1 MPRLKVL
8 MWQLILEEVAREL
21 ERRAAQW
28 AGRKVFRKTVDG
40 GEPNKPE
47 AYADRINR
55 EFGLRDY
62 FKAWNLYDSDR
73 AYWEELFG
81 NDPLNSPDH
90 PASPPGSLLP
100 RADAPRNPRYDYLN
114 PAPRAAGAFGRFG
127 TGGQFSAGSAISS
140 QPLYETRSFVGPPDG
155 SPQESDSNGAPVRRL
170 VRVPTAGESQARFDG
185 GAPAVPFVPRATKPG
200 RPATFSERF
209 GGFASPMAEPR
220 APIDGQPM
228 PSPPLP
234 PSVFRFLD
242 NSDIP
247 EMDFNNWLASL
258 IRPRARQ

>member
-1 MPRLKVL
+1 

-90 PASPPGSLLP
+90 PASPPGNLLP
-100 RADAPRNPRYDYLN
+100 RADAPPRYDYLN
-114 PAPRAAGAFGRFG
+114 PATRGLAP
-127 TGGQFSAGSAISS
+127 SAGLAPADSFRRDQLNRRNRSTRRDRSWGHLTALRKNRTATERLSGGWCEYRRRARARPDS
-140 QPLYETRSFVGPPDG
+140 KVEHRPCRSFHALRNRGVPPHSASASGDSHPQSLSLGLPSMDG
-155 SPQESDSNGAPVRRL
+155 LCRVLRCRRRSFAFRTIPTFRRWISIIGLPV
-170 VRVPTAGESQARFDG
+170 
-185 GAPAVPFVPRATKPG
+185 
-200 RPATFSERF
+200 
-209 GGFASPMAEPR
+209 
-220 APIDGQPM
+220 
-228 PSPPLP
+228 
-234 PSVFRFLD
+234 
-242 NSDIP
+242 
-247 EMDFNNWLASL
+247 
-258 IRPRARQ
+258 